1 MNNYEPKTYEQDL
14 DRLND
19 EFKEFLK
26 TKGIKAKFKLAFEN
40 MKESAKKQHEVSKE
54 NFEEVKRQSIEN
66 NKEFYEFLKTKGIV
80 AKFKLAL
87 RNMKEGAKNAR
98 VNNHHVNIHQ
108 VNTANVNPYANNHVN
123 VNTLTNDFESY
134 LKSKGLDKKYKIEI
148 VEVDE

>member
-40 MKESAKKQHEVSKE
+40 MKESTKKQHEVSKE

-80 AKFKLAL
+80 AKFKLAFK
-87 RNMKEGAKNAR
+87 NMKEGAKNAR
-98 VNNHHVNIHQ
+98 VNNHHVNIPQ
-108 VNTANVNPYANNHVN
+108 ANIANANPYANNHVN
-123 VNTLTNDFESY
+123 VYTLTNDFESY
-134 LKSKGLDKKYKIEI
+134 LKSKGLEKKYKIEI

>member
-14 DRLND
+14 DQLND

-66 NKEFYEFLKTKGIV
+66 NKEFYEFLKTKGVV
-80 AKFKLAL
+80 AKFKLAFK
-87 RNMKEGAKNAR
+87 NMKEGAKNAR
-98 VNNHHVNIHQ
+98 VNNHHVNIST
-108 VNTANVNPYANNHVN
+108 VNYYTNNQVN